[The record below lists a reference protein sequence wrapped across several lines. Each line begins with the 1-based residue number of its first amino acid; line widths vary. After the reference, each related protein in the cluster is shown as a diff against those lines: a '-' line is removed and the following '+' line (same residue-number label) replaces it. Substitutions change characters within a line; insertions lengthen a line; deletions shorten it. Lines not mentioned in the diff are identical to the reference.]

1 MLWFERDPTATS
13 MIGSD
18 VCFTMDQSMQKDS
31 AIYYFTKT
39 FVSKSLLKYKIT
51 WDFNQSESL
60 NCQKNK

>member
-51 WDFNQSESL
+51 WDFNQSE
-60 NCQKNK
+60 